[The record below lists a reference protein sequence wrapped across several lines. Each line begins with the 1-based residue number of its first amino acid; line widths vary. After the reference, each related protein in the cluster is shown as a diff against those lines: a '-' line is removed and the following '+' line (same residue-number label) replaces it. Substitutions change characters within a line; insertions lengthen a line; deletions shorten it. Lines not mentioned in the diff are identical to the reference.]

1 MFSIG
6 KIPPS
11 PKSRTFA
18 SAGTSCV
25 VVTRTFT
32 QFDLVKQELVCD
44 QMLEHL
50 QNFRL
55 VWNGTWQT
63 VITAQMHKEMIFP
76 TVFAMKIMSSGMWH
90 CIFC

>member
-44 QMLEHL
+44 QVAEHL

-55 VWNGTWQT
+55 VWTGTWKT
-63 VITAQMHKEMIFP
+63 VTAQMHEEMVFP
-76 TVFAMKIMSSGMWH
+76 TIYAMKIMSSGMWH
-90 CIFC
+90 RIYW

>member
-6 KIPPS
+6 NIPPS

-32 QFDLVKQELVCD
+32 QLDLVKQELVCD
-44 QMLEHL
+44 QMLDNL

-55 VWNGTWQT
+55 V
-63 VITAQMHKEMIFP
+63 
-76 TVFAMKIMSSGMWH
+76 
-90 CIFC
+90 

>member
-44 QMLEHL
+44 QMPQHL

-55 VWNGTWQT
+55 VATGTWKT
-63 VITAQMHKEMIFP
+63 VITAQMHNDMIFP
-76 TVFAMKIMSSGMWH
+76 TMYAMKITSSGM
-90 CIFC
+90 